1 MYQLVNQTQDY
12 AWGSPTAIPVI
23 LGSPATSEPVAE
35 LWMGAHPSAPSRA
48 LTDDGP
54 VDLDR
59 LVRADPKNLL
69 GTAVYARF
77 GPALPYLLKVIAA
90 DAPLSLQ
97 VHPRIDQAE
106 AGFDDEEAAGVPITS
121 PDRSYKDRNH
131 KPELLYALTPFDAL
145 CGFRPPAQAAEL
157 LDLDAPLAHDLRA
170 LLVSDGEPIRAA
182 VTRLL
187 DKARRPTPAEVD
199 TVVRACRDR
208 ESAVDPDAY
217 RTVELLAEAY
227 PGDPGVIMSLLL
239 NHVTLQPGEAM
250 FVPAGAVH
258 SYLQG
263 VAVELQSSSDNV
275 LRAGLTPKHL
285 AIAELL
291 ATIDCSAGPPR
302 RIVPEEVDASL
313 VFRAPVDDFVLA
325 VTTVD
330 DAAAAALPLPGV
342 GPRILL
348 CLDGEFTVASASVE
362 LRLAQGATAFVAASE
377 GEVTA
382 RGHGTLVLAGVP

>member
-1 MYQLVNQTQDY
+1 MLRLVNQTQDY
-12 AWGSPTAIPVI
+12 AWGSPSAIPVI
-23 LGSPATSEPVAE
+23 LGAAATSDPVAE
-35 LWMGAHPSAPSRA
+35 LWMGAHPSAPSSA
-48 LTDDGP
+48 ITKDGQVP
-54 VDLDR
+54 LGD
-59 LVRADPKNLL
+59 LVRDAPEDLL
-69 GTAVYARF
+69 GPAVQARF

-106 AGFDDEEAAGVPITS
+106 AGFDAEEAAGIPIAS

-145 CGFRPPAQAAEL
+145 CGFRSPVQAAGL
-157 LDLDAPLAHDLRA
+157 LDLEAPLARDLRA
-170 LLVSDGEPIRAA
+170 LLVSDRDPIRAA

-187 DKARRPTPAEVD
+187 DQAQRPSPAEVD
-199 TVVRACRDR
+199 EVVRACSDQP
-208 ESAVDPDAY
+208 ALTPDPDAY
-217 RTVELLAEAY
+217 RTVALLAESY

-239 NHVTLQPGEAM
+239 NHVTLQPGEAI

-325 VTTVD
+325 VTTLD
-330 DAAAAALPLPGV
+330 GDAGHALPGT

-348 CLDGEFTVASASVE
+348 CLDGELTVASTEESLV
-362 LRLAQGATAFVAASE
+362 LRRGATAFVPAAE
-377 GEVTA
+377 GALTVS
-382 RGHGTLVLAGVP
+382 GQGTLVQADVP